1 MAIWRTSVEEGTN
14 YLLRA
19 ARTGATPLSAT
30 TDMLR
35 WWSAMSDR
43 SEPTWASPN
52 TVVLDTPIARLRDF
66 SSDPS
71 SDVVPT
77 LILPP
82 QAGHS
87 STIVDFNPNQS
98 QVKAAVAA
106 GLARLYSCDW
116 LGATLATRDTTVEDY
131 IAFIDDAVAAIG
143 AEKVNLVGDCQGGWL
158 ATVWSALRPERVN
171 TLTIAGA
178 PIDFHAGGGAI
189 VDWLDLL
196 TPNRDLSFY
205 EGLVASGNGLLRGE
219 YMLGGFIALKP
230 ESEIEK
236 QLALL
241 SHLDDARYV
250 DRYRAFEDWY
260 KHTQDI
266 AGAFYLW
273 IVEHLFLGNELI
285 AGTLRVGSET
295 VDLRRI
301 ECPLYLLAGATD
313 HITPGEQVYA
323 LANHA
328 GTSPLDITLRTT
340 SGGHLGLF
348 MGREAL
354 TEHWPPIFAD
364 IAQRSAA
371 PIDKGTAERRS
382 RAQTPKGGKAVAAP

>member
-1 MAIWRTSVEEGTN
+1 MAIWRASVEEGTS

-30 TDMLR
+30 NDVLR

-43 SEPTWASPN
+43 SEPEWASPN
-52 TVVLDTPIARLRDF
+52 EIVLETPIARLRDF
-66 SSDPS
+66 STAPASQ
-71 SDVVPT
+71 VVPT
-77 LILPP
+77 LVLPP

-87 STIVDFNPNQS
+87 STIVDFNPHQS
-98 QVKAAVAA
+98 QVKAAEAA
-106 GLARLYSCDW
+106 GLDPLYACDW
-116 LGATLATRDTTVEDY
+116 LGATAATRDTTVEDY
-131 IAFIDDAVAAIG
+131 IAFLDQAVAAIG

-158 ATVWSALRPERVN
+158 ATVWAALRPDRVN

-189 VDWLDLL
+189 IDWLDLL

-205 EGLVASGNGLLRGE
+205 EGLVASGGGLLRGE
-219 YMLGGFIALKP
+219 YMLGGFIAMRP
-230 ESEIEK
+230 ESEVEK

-241 SHLDDARYV
+241 THLDDERYV

-273 IVEHLFLGNELI
+273 IVEHLFLDNQLVRGELV
-285 AGTLRVGSET
+285 VGGER
-295 VDLRRI
+295 VDLGRI

-323 LANHA
+323 LAKHA
-328 GTSPLDITLRTT
+328 GTPPLDITLRTT

-371 PIDKGTAERRS
+371 PVDKGTAIRRS
-382 RAQTPKGGKAVAAP
+382 RAQTPKGGRPVPAP